1 MGPFSAPIRPFTVNG
16 AQTLCYVNVN
26 ELLGF
31 EIGDLTTGQKLHRVE
46 VQGYQQG
53 PVKRHGCPSH
63 GIGLT
68 PDERELWLCDG
79 ANSAMHVFDNTVMPP
94 KQTVTLAVRDQPGW
108 VTFSIDG
115 RYAYPSTGEVFD
127 TRTKKMIVGTG
138 GRGRPA
144 DRQREAARGR
154 LRRRRSQSGTATS
167 SAWGRS
173 ASPGA
178 ALTGPRGG
186 HIVHA
191 ATDPGPQVPTLSMRK
206 IDLTNFQLA
215 TSETARQINRRIAL
229 NFIRRNEPMSRADLA
244 RCSGLQRS
252 TVSAI
257 IDQLIDEGWVTE
269 GAIGQALRGRRPR
282 FLHLNVGR
290 AGILAV
296 DLRPAITTVGLAG
309 VDARFVEQTSWPT
322 PKDPEVFIRQLARTV
337 TLFRSSHPRMVCEGM
352 GVSVPGRADRSGR
365 LVFAPNLG
373 WGQVELKRMIE
384 AEIGLP
390 VALENAANACALAE
404 LWFGLHPEHL
414 RHLVAVTV
422 SEGIGVGL
430 LLNGQLVHGG
440 DAMAGEFAHVSVD
453 EERAAVPVRG
463 PRLLGTVRV

>member
-1 MGPFSAPIRPFTVNG
+1 
-16 AQTLCYVNVN
+16 
-26 ELLGF
+26 
-31 EIGDLTTGQKLHRVE
+31 
-46 VQGYQQG
+46 
-53 PVKRHGCPSH
+53 
-63 GIGLT
+63 
-68 PDERELWLCDG
+68 
-79 ANSAMHVFDNTVMPP
+79 
-94 KQTVTLAVRDQPGW
+94 
-108 VTFSIDG
+108 
-115 RYAYPSTGEVFD
+115 
-127 TRTKKMIVGTG
+127 
-138 GRGRPA
+138 
-144 DRQREAARGR
+144 
-154 LRRRRSQSGTATS
+154 
-167 SAWGRS
+167 
-173 ASPGA
+173 
-178 ALTGPRGG
+178 
-186 HIVHA
+186 
-191 ATDPGPQVPTLSMRK
+191 MRK

-337 TLFRSSHPRMVCEGM
+337 TLFRSGHPRMVCEGM

-390 VALENAANACALAE
+390 VVLENAANACALAE
-404 LWFGLHPEHL
+404 LWFGMHPEHL

-440 DAMAGEFAHVSVD
+440 DAMAGEFGHVSVD
-453 EERAAVPVRG
+453 ENGPPCPCGNRGCWERYASNSAAVDYYLGDGRGAPAAGGRTAMQFQDLLRLADSGDARAVEALERMARFLGIGIAGLISGLAPEVIMVIGEVTAAWDRLGPVLEEVVKKRTLPHAATRIVPTVPATQ
-463 PRLLGTVRV
+463 PRLRGAVTLVVQQHFGAPLVA